1 MALSPL
7 SRRDPTEVGG
17 YRLQGR
23 LGSGGMGVV
32 YLAAAPDGR
41 PVAVKVMRP
50 ELGDDQ
56 EFLTRFRR
64 EIAAARRVSG
74 QFTAQVLDANPDV
87 SPPWLVTAYVQ
98 GPSLSEAVAD
108 HGPLPPASVLALLA
122 GMAQAL
128 VAIHAAGLVHRDL
141 KPSNVLLA
149 TDGPRVIDF
158 GIARAR
164 DATSVTRT
172 GKVAGSPHYMAPE
185 QARGEVVG
193 APADMWALGALGY
206 FAATGRPPFGEGTEA
221 ALLYRLLHETPNVSG
236 CPPQVAGI
244 IGACLN
250 RDPAARPS
258 PGRIMEWCQP
268 GRANTTAEYTQGWL
282 PPAVAADVAG
292 RAGPGATQPP
302 AGAGV
307 RGAPAG
313 PAGPASRP
321 AQFPQTG
328 MPVHGMPAA
337 GMPAAG
343 MPTAGMPAA
352 GMPAAGRPM
361 PQTPAPGMSAAGR
374 RMPQTPAPG
383 MPAAGMAA
391 PRMHRPGMAGGGPGV
406 TGVPGTGVP
415 GTGVPGTW
423 AQGAGGRPPG
433 AAGPGFNVPAPYGR
447 GTWQAPPPRRQPSR
461 APTIAIIAGAV
472 VLAILVGVALY
483 LYGHAHRS
491 DTGYGLSGGNHHTTT
506 SGTSASAVNP
516 CLVGTWIVTLQQVT
530 NTINQEPT
538 QFAGDNGYTVMIQSN
553 GHGTETWSNSELT
566 AEVDGN
572 DWEEIVNGTAT
583 YDVKTE
589 GTQIVFSNQS
599 VSGSYKLLENGLYNN
614 GGQLTLEQGNATYSC
629 SGNSFRE
636 STSGGESAFVKA
648 S

>member
-64 EIAAARRVSG
+64 EIAAARLVSG
-74 QFTAQVLDANPDV
+74 QYTAQVLDANADA
-87 SPPWLVTAYVQ
+87 SPPWLVTAYVP

-108 HGPLPPASVLALLA
+108 HGPLPPASVLTLLG
-122 GMAQAL
+122 GMAQAF

-149 TDGPRVIDF
+149 ADGPRVIDF

-193 APADMWALGALGY
+193 GPADVWALGALGY
-206 FAATGRPPFGEGTEA
+206 FAATGHPPFGEGTEA
-221 ALLYRLLHETPNVSG
+221 ALLYRLLHETPNVSN

-258 PGRIMEWCQP
+258 PGQIMEWCQP
-268 GRANTTAEYTQGWL
+268 GRVGTTVEYTQGWL
-282 PPAVAADVAG
+282 PPAFAADVAG
-292 RAGPGATQPP
+292 RNGPGVTQRP

-307 RGAPAG
+307 QDAAP
-313 PAGPASRP
+313 PRP
-321 AQFPQTG
+321 APYAQPVQG
-328 MPVHGMPAA
+328 MPAHGMPPP
-337 GMPAAG
+337 GIPQ
-343 MPTAGMPAA
+343 P
-352 GMPAAGRPM
+352 GRPV
-361 PQTPAPGMSAAGR
+361 PQTPAPGVG
-374 RMPQTPAPG
+374 APG
-383 MPAAGMAA
+383 R
-391 PRMHRPGMAGGGPGV
+391 PRQGAGGPGA
-406 TGVPGTGVP
+406 PGTGVP
-415 GTGVPGTW
+415 PTW
-423 AQGAGGRPPG
+423 VQGAGGRPPG
-433 AAGPGFNVPAPYGR
+433 PAGPGFTVPASYAGGGWP
-447 GTWQAPPPRRQPSR
+447 APPARRQPSR
-461 APTIAIIAGAV
+461 APMIALVAGAV
-472 VLAILVGVALY
+472 ALAIVIGVVVFLY
-483 LYGHAHRS
+483 IHAHRS
-491 DTGYGLSGGNHHTTT
+491 DTGYGLPGGNHGTNSNGT
-506 SGTSASAVNP
+506 GTSAVSP
-516 CLVGTWIVTLQQVT
+516 CVVGTWIATLQQVT
-530 NTINQEPT
+530 NTINNEPI
-538 QFAGDNGYTVMIQSN
+538 QFAGDNGWTVVIQSD

-566 AEVDGN
+566 AQVDGN

-583 YDVKTE
+583 YDVKTQ
-589 GTQIVFSNQS
+589 GTQIIFSRQS
-599 VSGSYKLLENGLYNN
+599 VSGTYKLLENGSYNN
-614 GGQLTLEQGNATYSC
+614 GGQLTLEQGNATYFC
-629 SGNSFRE
+629 SGDSFRE
-636 STSGGESAFVKA
+636 STSDGESAFVKA

>member
-17 YRLQGR
+17 YRLRGR

-32 YLAAAPDGR
+32 YLATAPDGR

-74 QFTAQVLDANPDV
+74 RFTAQVLDANPDT
-87 SPPWLVTAYVQ
+87 SPPWLVTAYVE

-149 TDGPRVIDF
+149 ADGPRVIDF

-268 GRANTTAEYTQGWL
+268 GRANTTVEYTQGWL

-292 RAGPGATQPP
+292 RAGPGVTQTPP
-302 AGAGV
+302 GAGV

-313 PAGPASRP
+313 PAPRP
-321 AQFPQTG
+321 AQFPHTG
-328 MPVHGMPAA
+328 VPVHGMPA
-337 GMPAAG
+337 
-343 MPTAGMPAA
+343 TGMPAA
-352 GMPAAGRPM
+352 GMPAAGRPAAGRPAAGMPGAGRPM
-361 PQTPAPGMSAAGR
+361 PQTA
-374 RMPQTPAPG
+374 APG
-383 MPAAGMAA
+383 MPLPSGAGL
-391 PRMHRPGMAGGGPGV
+391 
-406 TGVPGTGVP
+406 
-415 GTGVPGTW
+415 PGTW
-423 AQGAGGRPPG
+423 AQGSGGRPPG
-433 AAGPGFNVPAPYGR
+433 PAGPGFTVPAPYGR

-538 QFAGDNGYTVMIQSN
+538 QFAGDNGWTVVIQSN
-553 GHGTETWSNSELT
+553 GHSTETWSNSELT

-572 DWEEIVNGTAT
+572 DWEEVVNGTAS
-583 YDVKTE
+583 YDIKTE
-589 GTQIVFSNQS
+589 GTQIIFSNQS
-599 VSGSYKLLENGLYNN
+599 VSGSYKLLENGSYNN
-614 GGQLTLEQGNATYSC
+614 GGQLTLEQGDATYSC